1 MLEIAQ
7 PTQTQSEA
15 EFYHTGIAGK
25 MLFKH
30 KPAKPP
36 SDWK

>member
-7 PTQTQSEA
+7 PTQSQSER

-25 MLFKH
+25 TLFKH
-30 KPAKPP
+30 KPEKNL
-36 SDWK
+36 SD